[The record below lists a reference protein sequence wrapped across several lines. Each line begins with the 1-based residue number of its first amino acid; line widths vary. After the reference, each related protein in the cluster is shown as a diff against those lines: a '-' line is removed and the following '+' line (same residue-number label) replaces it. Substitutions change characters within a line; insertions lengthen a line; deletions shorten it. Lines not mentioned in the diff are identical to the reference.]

1 MAQIVQM
8 LEGLEPPVQVYVRK
22 GVEDDERYITFRFPE
37 WLSQGEVLDKGW
49 AIDGNQVLFSVSKR
63 NLLNAEREL
72 VEWFRQKGHGI
83 TFC

>member
-1 MAQIVQM
+1 MMVQK

-22 GVEDDERYITFRFPE
+22 GIDDDQRYLSFRIPE
-37 WLSQGEVLDKGW
+37 WLSQGEALDKGYG
-49 AIDGNQVLFSVSKR
+49 IDGNQVLVSVHKKD
-63 NLLNAEREL
+63 LLTAEREL